1 MRESQF
7 TLSEIIWIRKGD
19 PEKVFV
25 EKSKPSVHY
34 FYWKWDLYKP
44 EDYEPI
50 MLLSSSDQEIIV
62 SRYHWI
68 FTMVWNNVIK
78 IKDKAV
84 ADFIVGVHTPI
95 ILCYKTIVLIMFDI
109 RDLDLR
115 NQLYLYII
123 LRILK
128 DKYEGLKGVSE
139 KEIKGYLDKIT
150 IVDSVEEKYRFGKE
164 TKYIILIGAEQNKLS
179 QVLNRVR
186 ETLSNESS

>member
-150 IVDSVEEKYRFGKE
+150 IVDSVEEKYKFGKE

-179 QVLNRVR
+179 KVLNRVR

>member
-1 MRESQF
+1 MESQSI
-7 TLSEIIWIRKGD
+7 LSEIVWIRKGD
-19 PEKVFV
+19 PEKVLV
-25 EKSKPSVHY
+25 EKNKPSVHY

-50 MLLSSSDQEIIV
+50 MLIFNSDQEIIV

-84 ADFIVGVHTPI
+84 ADFIAGVHTPI
-95 ILCYKTIVLIMFDI
+95 ILCHKTNVLIMFDI
-109 RDLDLR
+109 RDFDLE
-115 NQLYLYII
+115 NQLVLDFI

-128 DKYEGLKGVSE
+128 RKYGKLKLVSE

-150 IVDSVEEKYRFGKE
+150 IVDRIEEKYRFGKE
-164 TKYIILIGAEQNKLS
+164 GMYIILVGVDQSKLN

-186 ETLSNESS
+186 ESLINVSN

>member
-1 MRESQF
+1 MESQF

-95 ILCYKTIVLIMFDI
+95 ILCYKTIVFIMFDI

-164 TKYIILIGAEQNKLS
+164 TKYIILIGA
-179 QVLNRVR
+179 NRI
-186 ETLSNESS
+186 S

>member
-1 MRESQF
+1 MESQF

-84 ADFIVGVHTPI
+84 ADFIAGVHTPI

-150 IVDSVEEKYRFGKE
+150 IVDSVEEKYKFGKE

>member
-1 MRESQF
+1 LRESQF

-150 IVDSVEEKYRFGKE
+150 IVDSVEEKYKFGKE

>member
-1 MRESQF
+1 MESQF

-25 EKSKPSVHY
+25 EKRKPSVHY

-95 ILCYKTIVLIMFDI
+95 ILCYKTIVFIMFDI

>member
-1 MRESQF
+1 MESQF

-150 IVDSVEEKYRFGKE
+150 IVDSVEEKYKFGKE

-179 QVLNRVR
+179 KVLNRVR

>member
-1 MRESQF
+1 LRESQF

-150 IVDSVEEKYRFGKE
+150 IVDSVEEKYKFGKE

-179 QVLNRVR
+179 KVLNRVR

>member
-1 MRESQF
+1 MESQF

>member
-50 MLLSSSDQEIIV
+50 MLISSSDQEIIV

-95 ILCYKTIVLIMFDI
+95 ILCHKTIVLIMFDI